1 MIAWSIIL
9 FICFFFLHYFSYHSR
24 KLYIIDVSQSV
35 EHDHP
40 HASEF
45 LRKDLANVTDYFA
58 KKGVRVM
65 SVVEL
70 FKFVTDITFD
80 NEEANV
86 DAKLEEVSCKLNPV
100 YSYMTYVLTKLNV
113 YIDSGQNE

>member
-1 MIAWSIIL
+1 MMKQL
-9 FICFFFLHYFSYHSR
+9 NCVFLLTRYHSR

-45 LRKDLANVTDYFA
+45 LRKDLSNVTDYFA

-65 SVVEL
+65 SIMEL
-70 FKFVTDITFD
+70 FKFVTDVTFS
-80 NEEANV
+80 NEEAVV
-86 DAKLEEVSCKLNPV
+86 DARLEEVSFSLSCQKYLD
-100 YSYMTYVLTKLNV
+100 TFFF
-113 YIDSGQNE
+113 G